1 MEHAQYVLTGWIVT
15 GVALAAYAGV
25 VITRTRRAARLTTAP
40 APAEES
46 WR

>member
-1 MEHAQYVLTGWIVT
+1 MEHAQYVLTGWVVT
-15 GVALAAYAGV
+15 GVALAGYAGI
-25 VITRTRRAARLTTAP
+25 VITRTRRAARHAASP